1 MKKRA
6 YIVHLQRLEMP
17 SPTVYVPYVYGIL
30 RSYAEQ
36 HPDLREAWTFGPPVW
51 RMQSVAEM
59 LARLETPDLVG
70 FSVYVW
76 NFENSLRLARA
87 VKERWPSCRVVFGG
101 PHVSSEPSGFFEAY
115 PFVDACVHGEGEQ
128 PLRDLLRELLAD
140 SPDLGRVRGISY
152 GVDGCQVFTPPADRL
167 LSLDAPGPYQSGCFD
182 GFMDEIRALS
192 DEMPVQVL
200 ASLET
205 TRGCPYACTFC
216 DWGMSTMSKIRQHPV
231 ARVRAELDWI
241 AAQGIRTVIL
251 NDSNFGI
258 FERDV
263 DIMHHLADLKRR
275 TGFPQ
280 AFYPLG
286 FAKNNKERAFRINQI
301 IRDEGFDPSGY
312 NVNFSLQ
319 SMSPDALQAIG
330 RQNIKLREAR
340 DLYARAGYSLSP
352 DLILPLPG
360 ETLASFKEG
369 YAELASWPEVQRIR
383 IYPCTILPN
392 APMAKPVYREQWGL
406 VTRVSALEPQ
416 AGLRVAGDAVEER
429 IETVVATS
437 TMSELDVAEA
447 KLFVSVVDAL
457 EISGVLRALRAWVQ
471 EVAGVSGGVFYDAL
485 MRWQLANDGVMA
497 AAIAGVFAE
506 VVEGSSYTDQIAWS
520 GVSATWDGTR
530 MQRHKVILY
539 DTLTR
544 AERFIGELRAFVG
557 GVFAPH
563 DERGLEG
570 VLAEMVGSWVLP
582 GDDRDGW
589 LRLALAI
596 DEVDCHLLK
605 AA

>member
-17 SPTVYVPYVYGIL
+17 SPTVYVPYVYGVL
-30 RSYAEQ
+30 RTYVEQ
-36 HPDLREAWTFGPPVW
+36 SPALREAWTFGPAVW
-51 RMQSVAEM
+51 RMQSVPEM
-59 LARLETPDLVG
+59 LARFEAPDLVG

-101 PHVSSEPSGFFEAY
+101 PHVSNDPSAFFEAH
-115 PFVDACVHGEGEQ
+115 PFVDACVHGEGER
-128 PLRDLLRELLAD
+128 PFRDLLAELLTD
-140 SPDLGRVRGISY
+140 TPDLSRVRGISY
-152 GVDGCQVFTPPADRL
+152 SADGRQIFTPPADRL
-167 LSLDAPGPYQSGCFD
+167 TSLDAPGPYQSGCFD
-182 GFMDEIRALS
+182 DFMEEIRALS
-192 DEMPVQVL
+192 TEIPIQVL

-205 TRGCPYACTFC
+205 TRGCPFSCTFC
-216 DWGMSTMSKIRQHPV
+216 DWGMSTMSKVRQHPV
-231 ARVRAELDWI
+231 ERVRAELDWI
-241 AAQGIRTVIL
+241 AAHGISTVIL

-263 DIMHHLADLKRR
+263 DLMRHLADLKRR

-286 FAKNNKERAFRINQI
+286 FAKNNKDRAFRINQI

-319 SMSPDALQAIG
+319 SMSADTLAAIG

-340 DLYARAGYSLSP
+340 ERYAQEGYQLSP

-369 YAELASWPEVQRIR
+369 YAELAAWPEVQRIR

-392 APMAKPVYREQWGL
+392 APMAKPAYREQWGL
-406 VTRVSALEPQ
+406 VTRVSPLDPQ
-416 AGLRVAGDAVEER
+416 HGLRVDGDIVEER

-447 KLFVSVVDAL
+447 KLFVAVVDAL
-457 EISGVLRALRAWVQ
+457 ELSGVLAPLRAWVH
-471 EVAGVSGGVFYDAL
+471 EVASVSPGTFYDAL
-485 MRWQLANDGVMA
+485 MRWQLAHEGVMA
-497 AAIAGVFAE
+497 AAIAGVFAG

-530 MQRHKVILY
+530 MQRHKVVVY
-539 DTLTR
+539 DALTR
-544 AERFIGELRAFVG
+544 AERFVNELRAFISG
-557 GVFAPH
+557 TFAI
-563 DERGLEG
+563 DGERGLES
-570 VLAEMVGSWVLP
+570 VLTQMAESWVLP

-589 LRLALAI
+589 LRLALAT